1 MKKLLAVILSVL
13 LILSLSGCGGKDKAD
28 DKTASKPSKPAYWS
42 ELQNS
47 ADELCNKYVSA
58 DTKVRISG
66 IINDIN
72 PIMEPAWSDF
82 YYEYRRTESDSLTAI
97 GIEGLPVLLSVLERE
112 NAAKGDLLYG
122 SFLRGVFF
130 AVCRTDIK
138 EAEAI
143 EELASDEDRELSVE
157 FYRYA
162 KKRAAEI
169 ISSDKSTAEKI
180 IELRHFGIL
189 SIPEVR
195 TEIDKGDKEFE
206 SYFTAIGLHL
216 SVPEFMNIIADSE
229 STETTDTRYD
239 KIKAVEGSA
248 EFNYTVWLNK
258 NEMALDTFFKF
269 MNEYSANK

>member
-1 MKKLLAVILSVL
+1 MKRILTLILSVL
-13 LILSLSGCGGKDKAD
+13 LILSLSGCKGKDKAD

-112 NAAKGDLLYG
+112 NAAKGDPLYG

-130 AVCRTDIK
+130 AVCRTDVK
-138 EAEAI
+138 EAETI
-143 EELASDEDRELSVE
+143 EEVASDEDRELSVE

-189 SIPEVR
+189 SIPEVK
-195 TEIDKGDKEFE
+195 TEIDKGNKEFE

-216 SVPEFMNIIADSE
+216 SVPEFMNIMADGESE
-229 STETTDTRYD
+229 ATTEERYD
-239 KIKAVEGSA
+239 NIKSA
-248 EFNYTVWLNK
+248 EGTKDFNYKTWLK
-258 NEMALDTFFKF
+258 ENEKALDTFFKF
-269 MNEYSANK
+269 MNEYSA